1 MPTQGLR
8 GRRRRWAPRLG
19 ALDTRP
25 ARCRVVLVQ
34 VALNIV
40 QNGCVSLS
48 EPTTGACEPD
58 WGGNQLPGY
67 PAFIALVWAVSG
79 ASPLA
84 VRVGQALVVVGAG
97 LWLVHAVAR
106 YTGSWRAAF
115 FVGLVMA
122 LSPLQVAWPR
132 LALTETLAL
141 ATTMWVLAELML
153 SLAENRMRVWTTGFA
168 LTAAVFVR
176 YDGVLLCLPVAF
188 CAFVIHG
195 PKRALLRGGAI
206 ALIVAL
212 PVLAWVAR
220 SADAGLGY
228 VPRIP
233 SLASLA
239 PVGFVS
245 WTRTW
250 STHEYDLAT
259 VAWPMLRHRYTDIR
273 IDGRA
278 FDNDEEAAQIA
289 TLLDELARFD
299 GEPFPQHVDGAF
311 AALAA
316 ERRTRD
322 PVRHWLWNPLR
333 RAANM
338 WFKPVL
344 EFRLASGCAGHPSG
358 GDTRLDFKGGP
369 RRCRGG
375 NLETPP
381 NCRRKG
387 LGRRVSFRARD
398 RLCRRNRALDQKAQP
413 LLASSGVDRRD
424 HRSRARCFFLGIR
437 TYGNAVCDRSR
448 AGAGT
453 CCRSRPLG
461 GLASKNSSTA
471 LWSAFLTQCFRRRK
485 PMDPIP

>member
-338 WFKPVL
+338 WFNPYSSFGWPLDVPGTLREEIRASISKEGLAGVVAAISKHPLIAGGKGLVGGYRFALVIVFAGVIAHLIRRRNHYLLRVVWIAVIIVAARAVFFSGFALMETRYVIEAVPGL
-344 EFRLASGCAGHPSG
+344 ELVAALGLWEAWRRRIRARPSG
-358 GDTRLDFKGGP
+358 
-369 RRCRGG
+369 
-375 NLETPP
+375 
-381 NCRRKG
+381 
-387 LGRRVSFRARD
+387 
-398 RLCRRNRALDQKAQP
+398 AL
-413 LLASSGVDRRD
+413 S
-424 HRSRARCFFLGIR
+424 
-437 TYGNAVCDRSR
+437 
-448 AGAGT
+448 
-453 CCRSRPLG
+453 
-461 GLASKNSSTA
+461 
-471 LWSAFLTQCFRRRK
+471 
-485 PMDPIP
+485 